1 MSLVLNVEILGEF
14 KKLTEATQGAGRSL
28 RAMEKRSKAVSRGI
42 SRAFGAIGVGLSFRA
57 ITRGFQETTK
67 AIQQDT
73 KSRNQL
79 NKAIRN
85 NTKATDDQIASVE
98 TYIEKTE
105 IASAISDDKLRPA
118 FASLVRVTKDVTRA
132 QELMGI
138 ALDVSAGTGAD
149 LETVS
154 KAMARAIGGSA
165 GALNRLLPGL
175 KDSKTPMEDLAKAFK
190 GANDEAAKQKSWERF
205 EIILGN
211 IQEMIGEILLPILE
225 DFADWFQESYPKIK
239 EFFKNL
245 KDAFND
251 PEVKKSFDNLSA
263 SFGRLGDSLGKLF
276 GLSKSKG
283 ASDMITFLDT
293 LADVLTLI
301 ADTLTRVID
310 AIKIAFPLLRLPA
323 ITGAI
328 TDFALSQAVPT
339 SPDNTRSNQPRSQ
352 GNRTYNINISST
364 NVTGQQIVD
373 RIRQLER
380 SQGRTYLAN

>member
-14 KKLTEATQGAGRSL
+14 KKLTSATQGASRQLKG
-28 RAMEKRSKAVSRGI
+28 MGDRSKKISRGI
-42 SRAFGAIGVGLSFRA
+42 NRAFAGIGVGLSFAA
-57 ITRGFQETTK
+57 ITKGFKETTK

-73 KSRNQL
+73 KARDQL
-79 NKAIRN
+79 RKAIRN
-85 NTKATDDQIASVE
+85 NTKATDDQIESIE

-118 FASLVRVTKDVTRA
+118 FATLVRVTKDVTKA
-132 QELMGI
+132 QDLMAI

-149 LETVS
+149 LETVA
-154 KAMARAIGGSA
+154 KAMGRAIGGSA

-175 KDSKTPMEDLAKAFK
+175 KNSKTPMEDLAKAFK
-190 GANDEAAKQKSWERF
+190 GANDEASKNKSWERF

-225 DFADWFQESYPKIK
+225 DFADWFKEAYPKIK

-251 PEVKKSFDNLSA
+251 PEVKKSFENLGTSL
-263 SFGRLGDSLGKLF
+263 GRLGDSLGRLF
-276 GLSKSKG
+276 GLAKSKG

-293 LADVLTLI
+293 LADVLTII
-301 ADTLTRVID
+301 ADTLTRVVD
-310 AIKIAFPLLRLPA
+310 SLKVAFPLLRLPQ
-323 ITGAI
+323 ITALL
-328 TDFALSQAVPT
+328 TDYANSQVPPP
-339 SPDNTRSNQPRSQ
+339 SPDNGRSNQPRSQ

-380 SQGRTYLAN
+380 SQGRTYLAR

>member
-1 MSLVLNVEILGEF
+1 MGD
-14 KKLTEATQGAGRSL
+14 
-28 RAMEKRSKAVSRGI
+28 RSKKISRGI
-42 SRAFGAIGVGLSFRA
+42 NRAFAGIGVGLSFAA
-57 ITRGFQETTK
+57 ITKGFKETTK

-73 KSRNQL
+73 KARDQL
-79 NKAIRN
+79 RKAIRN
-85 NTKATDDQIASVE
+85 NTKATDDQIASIE

-118 FASLVRVTKDVTRA
+118 FASLVRVTKDVTKA
-132 QELMGI
+132 QELMGV

-149 LETVS
+149 LETVA

-211 IQEMIGEILLPILE
+211 IKEMIGEILLPILE
-225 DFADWFQESYPKIK
+225 DFADWFQDAYPKIK

-251 PEVKKSFDNLSA
+251 PEVKKSFDNLST

-283 ASDMITFLDT
+283 ATDMITFLDT

-323 ITGAI
+323 ITGAF

-339 SPDNTRSNQPRSQ
+339 SPDNGRSNQPRSQ